1 MVLSVIIVNYNVKY
15 FLAQC
20 LRSVEKAIKEI
31 DAEVIVIDNASSD
44 GSVTYLQQQF
54 PFVKFF
60 SNSTNTGFGKANN
73 QGLAHSRGDLVLFL
87 NPDTIIPEDGL
98 LKCISF
104 IKSRSDAGALG
115 VRMIDGSGKYL
126 PESKRG
132 FPSFST
138 SFFKLSGVAS
148 LFPHSRKL
156 AKYYLGH
163 LPKDEV
169 NEVDVLAGA
178 FLMVKREVLNVTG
191 AFDEAFFMY
200 GEDIDLSYRIQQA
213 GWKNFYF
220 PLTSIVHFKG
230 ESTKKG
236 DLDYV
241 RMFYKAMS
249 IFVKKHYAGSSSK
262 LYPVFI
268 QLAIALRAIPTALK
282 TFISRRQAITS
293 NAVTEVSL
301 ICSTDES
308 RLIIAILE
316 KAKRVRKFQLST
328 SLPSIEMLSGVQ
340 EIVFSET
347 VISYKEMIDLMQQ
360 LKHRPV
366 FRFYN
371 STAAVIIGSDSKNK
385 SGVVIV

>member
-15 FLAQC
+15 YLAQC

-60 SNSTNTGFGKANN
+60 SNRTNTGFGKANN
-73 QGLAHSRGDLVLFL
+73 LGLAHSSGDLVLFL

-98 LKCISF
+98 LKCIAF
-104 IKSRSDAGALG
+104 LKSRGDAGALG
-115 VRMIDGSGKYL
+115 VKMIDGSGKYL

-138 SFFKLSGVAS
+138 SFFKLSGITA
-148 LFPHSRKL
+148 LFPHSHKL

-220 PLTSIVHFKG
+220 PLTSIIHFKG

-249 IFVKKHYAGSSSK
+249 IFVEKHYAGSSSG

-268 QLAIALRAIPTALK
+268 QLAISLRAIPTALK
-282 TFISRRQAITS
+282 TFISSRQAETP
-293 NAVTEVSL
+293 NAMSEVAL
-301 ICSTDES
+301 ICSTDDS
-308 RLIIAILE
+308 RQIIAILE
-316 KAKRVRKFQLST
+316 KTKRVRKFQIST
-328 SLPSIEMLSGVQ
+328 SLPSIEMLGSVQ

-347 VISYKEMIDLMQQ
+347 VISYKQMIALMQQ
-360 LKHRPV
+360 LKDPPA

-385 SGVVIV
+385 SGIVIV